1 MIYTSKRHEGIKAE
15 LLSMNEKTKV
25 YTFKYL
31 NGDKEGKTFDISGA
45 TVKRW
50 WTKLE
55 EVIEDVE
62 ETTKNTSE
70 EEVVDQESDLTDT
83 QYAEIGKEIAEQV
96 KEKSKDAKKKKNK
109 KATVCRDKEFKEVT
123 TYLSQVG
130 ATYTESV
137 KAFKLKNS
145 KGKTYIEVRLQ
156 KKNLLV
162 CVKEVNDSVTS
173 SYTDGHK
180 YFLPVHYHVSWD
192 EDYMNILKSFIEQE
206 EL

>member
-1 MIYTSKRHEGIKAE
+1 MIYTSKRHEGVKAE
-15 LLSMNEKTKV
+15 LLSQNEVTKV
-25 YTFKYL
+25 YTFRYL
-31 NGDKEGKTFDISGA
+31 NGDKEGKTFDISSS

-50 WTKLE
+50 WIKLDEE
-55 EVIEDVE
+55 EVVE
-62 ETTKNTSE
+62 ETPKNTSE
-70 EEVVDQESDLTDT
+70 EEVVDKETDLTDT
-83 QYAEIGKEIAEQV
+83 QYAEIGKEIAEQT

-109 KATVCRDKEFKEVT
+109 KETVCRDKEFEEVT
-123 TYLSQVG
+123 TYLSQAG

-162 CVKEVNDSVTS
+162 CVKEVNDFVTS

-180 YFLPVHYHVSWD
+180 YFLPVHYHVSWN